1 MELKKQYNSLRFDSS
16 DELGQLKQRVE
27 EMGQENKKLRDSFMK
42 ISEQNDELTQKEI
55 NYTSNLDKANKEIKF
70 LNSNIDNLKS

>member
-70 LNSNIDNLKS
+70 LNSNIDNLNS

>member
-1 MELKKQYNSLRFDSS
+1 
-16 DELGQLKQRVE
+16 
-27 EMGQENKKLRDSFMK
+27 MK

>member
-27 EMGQENKKLRDSFMK
+27 EMGQ
-42 ISEQNDELTQKEI
+42 
-55 NYTSNLDKANKEIKF
+55 
-70 LNSNIDNLKS
+70 